1 MPRNVID
8 AIQGTLEFLV
18 LKTLSWGPMHGY
30 AIGRWIFAVTQEEL
44 NVEQGTLYPAL
55 HRMEDRGWLLS
66 SWQITETGREAKV
79 YRLSAAGRRELAARA
94 ADWQRTM
101 KAVERVLTIAPERG

>member
-1 MPRNVID
+1 
-8 AIQGTLEFLV
+8 
-18 LKTLSWGPMHGY
+18 MHGY
-30 AIGRWIFAVTQEEL
+30 AIGRWIFDVTKKEV

-66 SWQITETGREAKV
+66 AWQITETGRQAKV
-79 YRLSAAGRRELAARA
+79 YRLSAAGRRELEARA